1 MSNLSIFKVDTPVSK
16 RASEVSELTKSLNT
30 NTSGGRRISTRGNKF
45 RKVVGGEE
53 VAKLNSSELNVII
66 INALPKVSRQY
77 YANAYDAEAAPTL
90 PDCWSNLGD
99 VPDAAAANPQASK
112 CISCPQNVEGSGNRG
127 SSRACRYTRR
137 IGVLLEGDSSGDIYQ
152 INLASKSLFGKG
164 EGNTH
169 PFESYIKFIS
179 GNNKSIDRVITEIS
193 LDEDSDVAVMQFTPL
208 RHCSDEEIDL
218 AMGAATTAEAHSV
231 VRLTVAARDGVK
243 KLPPVVE
250 AKAAPKVEA
259 VEVEEVVEAEVVE
272 EPTKRQSKKAEPPA
286 AKPAKNLADVV
297 SAWSD
302 E

>member
-1 MSNLSIFKVDTPVSK
+1 MSNLSIFKVDAPVSK

-99 VPDAAAANPQASK
+99 VPDEAAANPQASK
-112 CISCPQNVEGSGNRG
+112 CISCPQNVEGSSIRG

-169 PFESYIKFIS
+169 PFESYVKFIS
-179 GNNKSIDRVITEIS
+179 GNNKSIDRVVTEIS

-218 AMGAATTAEAHSV
+218 AMEAAATAEAQSV

-243 KLPPVVE
+243 KLPPAVE

-259 VEVEEVVEAEVVE
+259 VEVEEVVE

>member
-1 MSNLSIFKVDTPVSK
+1 MSNLSIFKVDAPVSK

-30 NTSGGRRISTRGNKF
+30 NSSGGRRISTRGNKF

-53 VAKLNSSELNVII
+53 VAKLNSNELNVII

-99 VPDAAAANPQASK
+99 VPDPAAANPQASK

-137 IGVLLEGDSSGDIYQ
+137 IGVLLEGDPSGDIYQ

-179 GNNKSIDRVITEIS
+179 GNNKSIDRVVTEIS

-218 AMGAATTAEAHSV
+218 AMQAAATAEAQSV

-243 KLPPVVE
+243 KLPPAVE
-250 AKAAPKVEA
+250 AKAAPKAEI
-259 VEVEEVVEAEVVE
+259 VEEAEEMVE